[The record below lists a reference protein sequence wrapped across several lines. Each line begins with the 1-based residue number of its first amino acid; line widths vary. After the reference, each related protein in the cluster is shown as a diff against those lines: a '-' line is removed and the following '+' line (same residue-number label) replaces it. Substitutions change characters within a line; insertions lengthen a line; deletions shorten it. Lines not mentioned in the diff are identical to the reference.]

1 MYKKY
6 NTLLKTKWYTVGRT
20 NDRKTSNLS
29 KTNYKKNGIIIP
41 SDDCENVIKNE
52 LYTPENFC
60 KINTDQNSN
69 NLFIHMN
76 ISSISYP
83 IDDLA
88 ALINNCKIKPKIIG
102 LSETRIRKHRE
113 PISNINLENYVY
125 ECTPT
130 RSSKGGAMVYV
141 DKQLT

>member
-29 KTNYKKNGIIIP
+29 KTNYKKNEIIFP
-41 SDDCENVIKNE
+41 SDDCQNVIKNE

-102 LSETRIRKHRE
+102 YQKPELGSIG
-113 PISNINLENYVY
+113 NLF
-125 ECTPT
+125 
-130 RSSKGGAMVYV
+130 
-141 DKQLT
+141 LI